1 MPKERYFIQ
10 PELTFIELGIELIIS
25 QLLQYQPQMFL
36 MLSIILGI
44 NQNVFNVYHNKLIKI
59 FHEHLI
65 HQIHEVGWCI
75 GQAKRQDC
83 ELV

>member
-10 PELTFIELGIELIIS
+10 PELTFTELGIELIIS

-44 NQNVFNVYHNKLIKI
+44 NQNVFNEYHNKLIKI
-59 FHEHLI
+59 FHGHLI
-65 HQIHEVGWCI
+65 HKIHEVGWCI
-75 GQAKRQDC
+75 GQAKRHDC